1 MSEIRTEVQREARN
15 NILQYAIFRWESAV
29 VIALTLLAYFLAPGP
44 LGLPRELWLLLGVA
58 GLGLLVYS
66 SLSDAETNARVILEV
81 FQEKFDPRKLQD
93 KALRKEVEEAL
104 EYQRRIELQIRNQP
118 AGLIRDRLNDAANQ
132 LSVWVSNIYQLALRV
147 DAYQADDLLAKDRN
161 ALPQELEALRTRRER
176 EQNPGVQQQLDQVLE
191 SKAAQWKTL
200 RELDARMRQAQ
211 LQMEQS
217 LTALATVYGQVQLLN
232 AESINS
238 GRAERLRTD
247 IQEQVK
253 RLDDL
258 VASLNEVYDYNT

>member
-1 MSEIRTEVQREARN
+1 M
-15 NILQYAIFRWESAV
+15 

-66 SLSDAETNARVILEV
+66 TLSDHRD
-81 FQEKFDPRKLQD
+81 QRPRDPGGLPGKVGPAQ
-93 KALRKEVEEAL
+93 APGQGAAPEEIEEAL
-104 EYQRRIELQIRNQP
+104 NISGASSRFATSRR
-118 AGLIRDRLNDAANQ
+118 LIHDRLNDAANQ
-132 LSVWVSNIYQLALRV
+132 FSVWVSNISYRAGAAH

-161 ALPQELEALRTRRER
+161 TLPQELEALRTRRER
-176 EQNPGVQQQLDQVLE
+176 EQNPGVQQQVDQVLE
-191 SKAAQWKTL
+191 SKAAEWKTL

-217 LTALATVYGQVQLLN
+217 LTASATVYGQVQLLN

-238 GRAERLRTD
+238 GHAERLRTD